1 MLVKFEIRGMEY
13 HCKAAGRC
21 GIPKV
26 ADFSTSGTEM
36 SGMFIVVRGRTDHIH
51 YTSRDH
57 TGLLSL
63 TNEHSF

>member
-1 MLVKFEIRGMEY
+1 VWDS
-13 HCKAAGRC
+13 
-21 GIPKV
+21 KV